1 MDDNKFYTTDNGHV
15 TSITGHVMF
24 AFYNWMM
31 IIILINMLIAMMSR
45 SYEFIAVSK

>member
-1 MDDNKFYTTDNGHV
+1 MFDTHENGYV

-31 IIILINMLIAMMSR
+31 VIILINMLIAMMSR
-45 SYEFIAVSK
+45 SYEFISVSLA